1 MGTIIAIIVVLLLMT
16 VVIFFILKNTV
27 SNINEQGRVYFTLKL
42 QQYEKEFEGKHANDN
57 ERNKGLEEQRTN
69 NVKSVSQIARSGSLV
84 YVDEKLDYQV
94 SDLLK
99 LVKKIEKG
107 FIVDNEA
114 VIQAFIKEKVETDN
128 FKKYDKLKKVKDYI
142 MSLGVYQIL
151 TTNEENFIENVER
164 EIEKIDHKIYHRYI
178 MTADEFEIE
187 DFLNY
192 VENEMGTCDP
202 TIYVIVGGED
212 ENYDKLDDRIKTI
225 FDDRVYKGIKIIYK
239 NKLYDYSLS

>member
-1 MGTIIAIIVVLLLMT
+1 MITIIAIILVLTLMT
-16 VVIFFILKNTV
+16 VVIFYILKNTV

-42 QQYEKEFEGKHANDN
+42 QQYEKEFEGKHLNDN
-57 ERNKGLEEQRTN
+57 ERNKGLEEQ
-69 NVKSVSQIARSGSLV
+69 NVKKVNDISQIGRSGSLV

-107 FIVDNEA
+107 FIVDNEE
-114 VIQAFIKEKVETDN
+114 IIKAFVAEKTETDTI
-128 FKKYDKLKKVKDYI
+128 KKYEKLKKVKEYI
-142 MSLGVYQIL
+142 LGIGVYQIL
-151 TTNEENFIENVER
+151 TTNKENFIQDIER

-178 MTADEFEIE
+178 MTSDEFEIE

-202 TIYVIVGGED
+202 TIYIFVGDEE

>member
-1 MGTIIAIIVVLLLMT
+1 MGTIIAIILVLLLMT

-42 QQYEKEFEGKHANDN
+42 QQYEKEFEGKHVNND
-57 ERNKGLEEQRTN
+57 ERNKGLEERNRN
-69 NVKSVSQIARSGSLV
+69 NIKSISQIKRSGSLV

-99 LVKKIEKG
+99 LVKKVEKG
-107 FIVDNEA
+107 FIVDNEE
-114 VIQAFIKEKVETDN
+114 IIKAFIQEKVETDSY
-128 FKKYDKLKKVKDYI
+128 KKYDKLKKVKEYI
-142 MSLGVYQIL
+142 LDLGVYQIL
-151 TTNEENFIENVER
+151 TTNEEHFIENVER

-178 MTADEFEIE
+178 MMNDEFEIE

-202 TIYVIVGGED
+202 TIYVIVGGEE
-212 ENYDKLDDRIKTI
+212 ENYDRLDDRIKTI

>member
-1 MGTIIAIIVVLLLMT
+1 MA
-16 VVIFFILKNTV
+16 
-27 SNINEQGRVYFTLKL
+27 
-42 QQYEKEFEGKHANDN
+42 
-57 ERNKGLEEQRTN
+57 
-69 NVKSVSQIARSGSLV
+69 LV

-114 VIQAFIKEKVETDN
+114 VIAAFIKEKVETDN

-151 TTNEENFIENVER
+151 TTNEEHFIEDVER

-202 TIYVIVGGED
+202 TIYVIVGSED
-212 ENYDKLDDRIKTI
+212 ENYDQLDSRIKTI